1 MFYDLK
7 GLISEIENGKPT
19 SDIVKERLEYLSSK
33 DYQSEMLISEI
44 KTPEDL
50 LDFGKI
56 THKGVHGQKITYIS
70 EREKKKCDKPLRDET
85 LGIISLLWRD
95 YICSPEEKQ
104 RLKEQD
110 VKVKISEENKLN
122 EKYNYDDL
130 FNKKRNRSEKIKEP
144 ENFALVDK
152 KETILIEL

>member
-1 MFYDLK
+1 MKEDKIKSEEYSKALK
-7 GLISEIENGKPT
+7 EVYIILKALGE
-19 SDIVKERLEYLSSK
+19 
-33 DYQSEMLISEI
+33 EI
-44 KTPEDL
+44 KEKIPENVLGFIEENMDKKYFFV
-50 LDFGKI
+50 LDDAI
-56 THKGVHGQKITYIS
+56 ALEDQ
-70 EREKKKCDKPLRDET
+70 DLRDET

-152 KETILIEL
+152 KETIFGRIINFLKSIFIRK